1 MSVPEKDGPPR
12 QLHPVLPLL
21 TPDWTI
27 GRRVSRPD
35 GRDAGTIVEAGS
47 EIKVKW
53 DSGRTSYFERGK
65 VANVRLEDVESSN

>member
-1 MSVPEKDGPPR
+1 MPVSEKDGHPR

-21 TPDWTI
+21 TPDWTT

-35 GRDAGTIVEAGS
+35 GKDTGTIVEAGS

-53 DSGRTSYFERGK
+53 DSGRTSYFGRGK
-65 VANVRLEDVESSN
+65 AANVRLEDVENPT